1 VQLAAP
7 FHFKKYGGLPLNILY
22 RFSGLMPAVWSL
34 TGFLFR
40 MKKFSKENDHQQ
52 ENNYLSKKAEL
63 KFLCDIVVLPFR
75 F

>member
-40 MKKFSKENDHQQ
+40 MKKFSK
-52 ENNYLSKKAEL
+52 
-63 KFLCDIVVLPFR
+63 
-75 F
+75 